1 MNIEFIN
8 KYIYN
13 NDIDGLTQ
21 YFKSLSIEDKNI
33 FINYLIEQLSKYRM
47 PVENNQRNTVALTL
61 SELNCDESI
70 PCIIKIIKNEYESKY
85 IGTLV
90 YSLQNLNCAD
100 YINQIFFLLYSGNYE
115 VRRNMFELIEQKK
128 DKISSEDFENMK
140 NNLNKII
147 ENYKDI
153 LIGLY
158 IAKDE
163 IFSD

>member
-33 FINYLIEQLSKYRM
+33 FINNLIEQLSKYRM

-115 VRRNMFELIEQKK
+115 VRRNMFELIEQNK

>member
-70 PCIIKIIKNEYESKY
+70 PCI
-85 IGTLV
+85 T
-90 YSLQNLNCAD
+90 
-100 YINQIFFLLYSGNYE
+100 
-115 VRRNMFELIEQKK
+115 
-128 DKISSEDFENMK
+128 SEE
-140 NNLNKII
+140 
-147 ENYKDI
+147 ERH
-153 LIGLY
+153 
-158 IAKDE
+158 
-163 IFSD
+163 

>member
-1 MNIEFIN
+1 MKNEFIT

-13 NDIDGLTQ
+13 NDIDGLIE
-21 YFKSLSIEDKNI
+21 YFKSLPIEDKSN
-33 FINYLIEQLSKYRM
+33 FISYLIEQLLKYKM
-47 PVENNQRNTVALTL
+47 PIEHNQRNTVALTL
-61 SELNCDESI
+61 SELNCDEAVS
-70 PCIIKIIKNEYESKY
+70 CIVKIIRNEYESKY

-90 YSLQNLNCAD
+90 YSLQNLNCAE

-115 VRRNMFELIEQKK
+115 VRRNMFELIEQNK

-140 NNLNKII
+140 NNLTKII
-147 ENYKDI
+147 KNYRDI
-153 LIGLY
+153 LLGLY

>member
-8 KYIYN
+8 KYIYS
-13 NDIDGLTQ
+13 NDIDGLIH

-33 FINYLIEQLSKYRM
+33 FISYLLEQLPKYKM
-47 PVENNQRNTVALTL
+47 PIENNQRNTVVLTL
-61 SELNCDESI
+61 SELNCDEAIS
-70 PCIIKIIKNEYESKY
+70 CIIKIIKNEYESKY

-115 VRRNMFELIEQKK
+115 VRRNTFELIEQNK

-140 NNLNKII
+140 KNLTKII